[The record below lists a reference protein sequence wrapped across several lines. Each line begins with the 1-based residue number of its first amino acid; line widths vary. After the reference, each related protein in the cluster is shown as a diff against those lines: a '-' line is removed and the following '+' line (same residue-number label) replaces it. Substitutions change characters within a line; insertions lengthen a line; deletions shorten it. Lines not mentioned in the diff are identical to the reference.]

1 MSTLLC
7 PLFIVQFRHGHTA
20 MTPET
25 LKCEA
30 IDRST
35 PGCRFFRERNHPA
48 NINNPEAQFFGGHTL
63 PVSSFGNCVGSTG

>member
-1 MSTLLC
+1 
-7 PLFIVQFRHGHTA
+7 

-35 PGCRFFRERNHPA
+35 PGFRFFREHNHPA
-48 NINNPEAQFFGGHTL
+48 NIN
-63 PVSSFGNCVGSTG
+63 VGLKACFVKKA